1 MILYSLVYKTFLLN
15 VIIAAALSE
24 VESASEKHLERIE
37 QLEQTL
43 FELRGEIGAGHHV
56 PPGVR
61 VLSLKQNPA
70 QEWSDLRQAV
80 MDRLKGENEALIK
93 RLKELEESGQSTT
106 SGARGDDL
114 VPRESWE
121 VVNKE
126 KTELE
131 DVVKQKEKRLLRLQQ
146 VCFDLG

>member
-1 MILYSLVYKTFLLN
+1 
-15 VIIAAALSE
+15 
-24 VESASEKHLERIE
+24 
-37 QLEQTL
+37 
-43 FELRGEIGAGHHV
+43 V

-93 RLKELEESGQSTT
+93 RLRELEDSGHVA
-106 SGARGDDL
+106 GNGGGDDL
-114 VPRESWE
+114 VPRQSWE
-121 VVNKE
+121 VVSKE

-131 DVVKQKEKRLLRLQQ
+131 EVVKQKEKRLLRLQQ
-146 VCFDLG
+146 VRTSPPPSPSSRSLTNQWNPILRYSQPKARNSGKQSPQS